1 MPKSSIFEEKI
12 FKFILNNPGINAKKL
27 ANSKNKIGC
36 CERTIYYNLKNLIE
50 KGKIKKGE
58 GNLYYPT
65 DVEKL
70 KERIFKKEI
79 NEFKSFDI
87 RLTEDLSLIYYFNK
101 GIEDLEGFSP
111 EIKNFI
117 KILFLEKI
125 PPSKNA
131 IKNFFLRNYNKLS
144 GEYSNDEYNIEFNI
158 FNINLPINGWKSYL
172 DQLRNNKMKVKWD
185 IIDLFVEIISFDYQE
200 CFRCNP
206 KFNKDINSLISPLNR
221 NGFDT
226 FLETSH
232 LDEILSESLRVYF
245 TSNKEIQLSNQF
257 INKTQKILE
266 NLMHTTILSPDILMK
281 ISTIKDLNFSF
292 IVSFGYKEIKGKNLN
307 ILKSHS
313 NGTFF
318 DDLRKILNIN
328 DEKKNIEN
336 MILKD
341 YYHRKRKDDL
351 IEKYFKKIDKVFEN
365 ISVKRDL
372 DIKSIKEE
380 TKRWLLQNFSQ
391 FELRN
396 IKNFKTLDKVMK
408 IIYEYTLLMIKFCE
422 FKKVEILSPRC
433 ISNPKFENKPKLTTF
448 YDALEVLKEL
458 EMNMIYKIEKI
469 ARSKGIK
476 VTKPKVKQF
485 YYREL
490 NQFKEKEKN
499 RQFYE
504 EFGKKAQDKGL
515 TERIKNNRVI
525 DILKENLKY
534 FDLNF

>member
-206 KFNKDINSLISPLNR
+206 KFNKDINSLI
-221 NGFDT
+221 
-226 FLETSH
+226 
-232 LDEILSESLRVYF
+232 
-245 TSNKEIQLSNQF
+245 
-257 INKTQKILE
+257 
-266 NLMHTTILSPDILMK
+266 
-281 ISTIKDLNFSF
+281 
-292 IVSFGYKEIKGKNLN
+292 
-307 ILKSHS
+307 
-313 NGTFF
+313 
-318 DDLRKILNIN
+318 
-328 DEKKNIEN
+328 
-336 MILKD
+336 
-341 YYHRKRKDDL
+341 
-351 IEKYFKKIDKVFEN
+351 
-365 ISVKRDL
+365 
-372 DIKSIKEE
+372 
-380 TKRWLLQNFSQ
+380 
-391 FELRN
+391 
-396 IKNFKTLDKVMK
+396 
-408 IIYEYTLLMIKFCE
+408 
-422 FKKVEILSPRC
+422 
-433 ISNPKFENKPKLTTF
+433 
-448 YDALEVLKEL
+448 
-458 EMNMIYKIEKI
+458 
-469 ARSKGIK
+469 
-476 VTKPKVKQF
+476 
-485 YYREL
+485 
-490 NQFKEKEKN
+490 
-499 RQFYE
+499 
-504 EFGKKAQDKGL
+504 
-515 TERIKNNRVI
+515 
-525 DILKENLKY
+525 
-534 FDLNF
+534 